1 MISTDVDF
9 NRCSCQRNTF
19 IDIAVIIN
27 LYSSTS
33 QVVPLVKALPAQTP
47 GRTPAHP
54 LPLASELVLPQLK
67 EEITVRRSV
76 SWEVEEEE
84 EEEKVEGEGTL
95 KVARVAPVFGA
106 SCGNCKVCAECQ

>member
-1 MISTDVDF
+1 M
-9 NRCSCQRNTF
+9 
-19 IDIAVIIN
+19 IIN

-47 GRTPAHP
+47 GRIPAHP

-67 EEITVRRSV
+67 EEIKARRSV
-76 SWEVEEEE
+76 SWEMEEEE

-95 KVARVAPVFGA
+95 KVARVAPVFGT
-106 SCGNCKVCAECQ
+106 SCGNCKVCACLAKCQ